1 MTDPDTDLSQERL
14 PWLRSGFALEGW
26 VGALAAWLV
35 GILLAIIWSPLFW
48 IGFVGAI
55 LVLMATR
62 TVKRAPPRDIDVIVS
77 PVDGVVV
84 SINSAV
90 PPQELK
96 LEGEGWTRLRIS
108 SGPTSPV
115 GVYAPMDGAVDHV
128 VTELGDP
135 AAFAA
140 TAPDRP
146 GLSAAFVAFTSGS
159 RALGLKLATGGLGPR
174 LEISSEPGDGVR
186 VGRQIGLQRL
196 GGWCD
201 VYLPATTTIRAW
213 PGETL
218 IAAETVLAKFSD
230 EPSATDAE
238 TPAAEPAKTEDAPT
252 PPAEPDPEPEPTDTE
267 AEADAKPEPAPAT
280 KKRAPRKRKA
290 STASKAKTA
299 AKSTPAA
306 AADPVSEDSGEDT
319 VKNDEG
325 EEDVSEML
333 ARLRAE
339 SDDVDDPKSS

>member
-48 IGFVGAI
+48 IGFAGAV

-62 TVKRAPPRDIDVIVS
+62 TVKRSPPRDIDVIVS

-96 LEGEGWTRLRIS
+96 LDGEGWTRLRIS

-115 GVYAPMDGAVDHV
+115 GIYAPMDGAVDHV

-146 GLSAAFVAFTSGS
+146 GLSAAFVALTSGS

-201 VYLPATTTIRAW
+201 VYLPASTTIRAW

-218 IAAETVLAKFSD
+218 IAAETVLAKFTDTSSTAPVSD
-230 EPSATDAE
+230 PVKAEEPSPVEAVSD
-238 TPAAEPAKTEDAPT
+238 PN
-252 PPAEPDPEPEPTDTE
+252 PEPEIATEPE
-267 AEADAKPEPAPAT
+267 AEAEAKPEPAPAP
-280 KKRAPRKRKA
+280 KKRTPRKRKT
-290 STASKAKTA
+290 STASKTKAA
-299 AKSTPAA
+299 AKPAA
-306 AADPVSEDSGEDT
+306 ATTTESVSEDPSGDSA
-319 VKNDEG
+319 NGDEG

>member
-48 IGFVGAI
+48 VGFVGAV

-84 SINSAV
+84 SVNSAV

-96 LEGEGWTRLRIS
+96 LEGESWTRLRIS
-108 SGPTSPV
+108 SGPMSPV
-115 GVYAPMDGAVDHV
+115 GICAPMDGAVDHV

-159 RALGLKLATGGLGPR
+159 RAIGLKLATGGLGPR
-174 LEISSEPGDGVR
+174 LEINSEPGDGVR

-201 VYLPATTTIRAW
+201 VYLPVTTTIRAW
-213 PGETL
+213 PGQTL
-218 IAAETVLAKFSD
+218 VAAETVLAKFTD
-230 EPSATDAE
+230 TPS
-238 TPAAEPAKTEDAPT
+238 TPAAEEPA
-252 PPAEPDPEPEPTDTE
+252 AEPVKSEPSTTAPSEPEVEADTDPEPE
-267 AEADAKPEPAPAT
+267 AKPEAAPAA
-280 KKRAPRKRKA
+280 KKRAPRKRKT
-290 STASKAKTA
+290 STASKAKAA
-299 AKSTPAA
+299 AKPADDA
-306 AADPVSEDSGEDT
+306 ATDPVSEPPTEDQPQAE
-319 VKNDEG
+319 EG

-333 ARLRAE
+333 ARLRAD

>member
-1 MTDPDTDLSQERL
+1 MTDHDTDLSQERL

-62 TVKRAPPRDIDVIVS
+62 TVRRAPPRDVDVIVS

-84 SINSAV
+84 SINSAA

-96 LEGEGWTRLRIS
+96 LEGESWTRLRIS

-115 GVYAPMDGAVDHV
+115 GVCAPIDGAVDHV

-159 RALGLKLATGGLGPR
+159 RAIGLKLATGGLGPR
-174 LEISSEPGDGVR
+174 LEINSEPGDGVR

-201 VYLPATTTIRAW
+201 VYLPANTAIRAW
-213 PGETL
+213 PGQTL
-218 IAAETVLAKFSD
+218 IAAETVLAKFTD
-230 EPSATDAE
+230 TPSGTAAE
-238 TPAAEPAKTEDAPT
+238 KPAAESVKSEESITAPAA
-252 PPAEPDPEPEPTDTE
+252 PEPEAKTNPE
-267 AEADAKPEPAPAT
+267 AEADAKPEPAPAQ
-280 KKRAPRKRKA
+280 KKRAPRKRKT
-290 STASKAKTA
+290 STAPKAKA
-299 AKSTPAA
+299 AATPAA
-306 AADPVSEDSGEDT
+306 DATAESVSEAASDDQAKT
-319 VKNDEG
+319 DEG

-333 ARLRAE
+333 ARLRAD